1 MPYTD
6 SYVIK
11 NVQLR
16 GNKAGDLAEMDVL
29 SDMGTYSTA
38 KTIGLENFEIVE
50 GNQAYLVIHNHQII
64 LNVIRYHEIPKHFIS
79 HGNLI

>member
-29 SDMGTYSTA
+29 SDMGTYSAA
-38 KTIGLENFEIVE
+38 KTIGLENFEIAE

-64 LNVIRYHEIPKHFIS
+64 LNLIRYHEIPKHVIS

>member
-29 SDMGTYSTA
+29 SDMGTYSAA
-38 KTIGLENFEIVE
+38 KTIGLENFEIAE

-64 LNVIRYHEIPKHFIS
+64 LNVIRYHEIPKHVIS

>member
-29 SDMGTYSTA
+29 SDMGTYSAA
-38 KTIGLENFEIVE
+38 KTIGLENFEIAE

-64 LNVIRYHEIPKHFIS
+64 LNVIRYHEIPKQVIS